1 VSIGILGNK
10 IGMTQIFN
18 TKGEIIPV
26 TIIKGG
32 PCYITQI
39 KSNENCGY
47 NSIQLG
53 YVEAN
58 VNSKFLTKPQLGHF
72 QKVNLSPYRY
82 LKEYR
87 IEEIN
92 NYSLGQQFTVDI
104 FKIGELLNITGFTI
118 GKGNAGNIKQ
128 HNFSRGAMTHGGKSK
143 RLQGS
148 MGSGTTPGRVY
159 PGKKMP
165 GRYGMEKRTIKGLE
179 IIDIDTTNNII
190 VIKGSIPGK
199 SGNLV
204 SMNTSN

>member
-92 NYSLGQQFTVDI
+92 NYSIGQQFTVDI

>member
-1 VSIGILGNK
+1 
-10 IGMTQIFN
+10 MTQIFD

-53 YVEAN
+53 YSEIN
-58 VNSKFLTKPQLGHF
+58 PNLKSLTKPRLGHF
-72 QKVNLSPYRY
+72 SKVNLAPYRY
-82 LKEYR
+82 LKEYKT
-87 IEEIN
+87 EEIS
-92 NYSLGQQFTVDI
+92 NYKIGQQFTVEI
-104 FKIGELLNITGFTI
+104 FEIGDKINVTGFTI

-128 HNFSRGAMTHGGKSK
+128 HGFHRGPMSHGGKSK

-165 GRYGMEKRTIKGLE
+165 GRFGMEKRTVKGLQ
-179 IIDIDTTNNII
+179 IIDIDKTQNLI

-199 SGNLV
+199 TGNLV
-204 SMNTSN
+204 SMNSGK